1 MIHATSRKSTNLTMD
16 TDLVETARLL
26 KINLS
31 RAAENG
37 IRNAVQQEQ
46 RQQWLREN
54 SAALDS
60 SNEFV
65 QKQGLP
71 LEKYRNF

>member
-1 MIHATSRKSTNLTMD
+1 MD